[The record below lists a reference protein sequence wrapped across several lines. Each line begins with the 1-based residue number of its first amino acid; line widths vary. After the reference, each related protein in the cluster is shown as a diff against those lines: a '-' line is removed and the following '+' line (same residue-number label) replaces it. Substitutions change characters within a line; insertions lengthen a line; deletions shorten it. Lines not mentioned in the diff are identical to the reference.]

1 MMMYKA
7 PSGALVFGSGTVNFA
22 WGLNSDHDNPF
33 DFTNP
38 TPDPNMQQA
47 VVNLFADMGVQPT
60 TLQSNLV
67 PASASTDKTPPQ
79 SVITS
84 PAAGSTVNTGS
95 TVTVAG
101 TATDVGGVVG
111 GVEVSTDGGSTWHP
125 ATGRGSWSYAWIPNV
140 VGTPT
145 LLSRA
150 VDDSGNLETPSDS
163 TLLNVAPQVCPCTI
177 FPSSAAPN
185 TADSGDTNSIEVG
198 VKFRADADGSILGV
212 RFYKAPTNTGT
223 HIGHVWSSSGNL
235 LGTATFTSES
245 ASGWQ
250 QVNFSTPI
258 PATANTTYV
267 VSYLAPVGHYSAD
280 SFAFQTA
287 GVDNPPL
294 HALANG
300 VDGQNGVYLYG
311 ASGGFPTSSYNATN
325 YWVDVVYTS
334 SNTYGISG
342 NISGYGGAG
351 ATVSLSGVEN
361 LTTTA
366 DASGN
371 YSFDGIVNGSYTVSV
386 SNPGVTFTPSSQA
399 VTIDY
404 GVATGVNF
412 TAVVNNPLSISGT
425 LTGGAGAFVSLS
437 GSAVASTTA
446 DGSGNYSFA
455 GLLPGSYTVTAVLAG
470 YIFQPE
476 AQVVSLSNTNATG
489 VNFTAQVCTCIS
501 IWPST
506 TTPSL
511 IDSTDVNSVEVG
523 LKFTADS
530 PAYVTGIRFYKA
542 STNTGTHI
550 GHIWDNSGNLL
561 ATATFVG
568 ESASGWQQVN
578 LSTPVLVQANTD
590 YIVSYVAPA
599 GHYSADPN
607 YFATSGVDRSPLHAL
622 ANGVDGGNGVFTYTS
637 TGAFPTNSFNATNYW
652 VDIVYAAQPYNISGT
667 ITGGA
672 GATVTLSGTSQA
684 TTIADASG
692 NYSFTGIFGG
702 NYSITPS
709 SPGVIFSPGN
719 QNVTLSQANVT
730 GVDFTVP
737 QICPCDTIW
746 QPTAT
751 PAVADSTDPHAV
763 EVGVKVRAD
772 ADGYILGVRFYKSAN
787 NTGAHVGNLWTDPN
801 GTGGSSGGEGTS
813 SIPGGLLATA
823 NFANESASGWQQ
835 VLFPNPVPVSAN
847 TTYIASYFAPMGH
860 YSVDASAFATANVD
874 SPPLHALET
883 GIDGGNGVFAYSQ
896 TSTLPTSTYE
906 ADNYWVDIIYAP
918 TTTYTLAGN
927 ITGSGA
933 VGATITLSGAAN
945 ATTVS
950 DANGNFSFG
959 GLADGVYTVTPSEA
973 GLLFSP
979 ASQTVTINGAH
990 QLGINFVSGVPSY
1003 VVSGQ
1008 VSGAPGIPVILSG
1021 ATTTTVIADGSGN
1034 FTFPTVVNGNYT
1046 VTPASPGYAVT
1057 PLSQSITVNNA
1068 AVSNVNF
1075 SATVV
1080 TYSISGTI
1088 TGGAGAT
1095 VSLVGSTTTTVTAD
1109 ANGNYSFS
1117 NVLVGSYNIVPSMPG
1132 LVFNPGSITVVLNG
1146 TNITNANF
1154 AVPQNCPCDTIW
1166 APSTSPTT
1174 VDLGDQTPV
1183 EVGVKFRADA
1193 DAYIIGVRF
1202 YKAVTNTGTH
1212 VGHLWSDSGALLGTA
1227 TFTSESTSGW
1237 QQVLFANPIPV
1248 SANTTYI
1255 ASYFAPVGHYSADT
1269 YYFMSA
1275 GVDSPPLHALAD
1287 GVDGPDGVFTTTP
1300 DGFPNQSFNDNATNY
1315 WVDVIY
1321 SPSSTYTVAGTI
1333 AGAGGPGATVTL
1345 SGAGSATT
1353 TADPSGNFSFSGL
1366 ANGSYVVTPTES
1378 GYAYTPSTLNA
1389 TINNAHALGLSFTS
1403 SGASYNITGTISG
1416 PGGAGATVTLSG
1428 TSSATTTA
1436 DANGNYSF
1444 TALPNGSYTVTVS
1457 NTGYV
1462 FSPTSQAVTV
1472 NGANATAAFSSA
1484 AQTYTLSGNASGPGG
1499 PGATVTLTGASS
1511 ATTTADGSGNF
1522 SFANL
1527 ANGTYTVTVTNTG
1540 YAFTPPS
1547 QAVTVNGANATAT
1560 FTSAAQTYT
1569 IGGAISGPGG
1579 AGATV
1584 TLTGAANLTAF
1595 ANGSGVYSFTGVL
1608 NGSYMVTVANA
1619 GFVFTPASQAV
1630 TVNNANGTANFMS
1643 VAQTYSISGTISG
1656 AGGVGATV
1664 QLSGPASAT
1673 TTANGSGAFTFT
1685 GLSSG
1690 TYTVAPSKTGY
1701 SFSPVNQA
1709 VTINGAN
1716 ATASFTSAAT
1726 YVVSG
1731 TISGAG
1737 GNGALVT
1744 LKGATTVTTT
1754 ASSTGAYSFSGV
1766 VAGSYTL
1773 TPTKLGY
1780 VFTPTNRAITVS
1792 NANLTE
1798 NFSSTAATYTISGT
1812 ISGSGASGVTVRL
1825 SGNASATTTTNG
1837 SGAYSFAGHVNGSYT
1852 VTPSKTGVIFT
1863 PANQA
1868 VTINNA
1874 NAVANF
1880 TAAATYTISG
1890 VISGPAASGTT
1901 VTLSGASN
1909 QTVTTNFFGSYSF
1922 AAVPAGNYTVTPAHA
1937 GYSFTPANR
1946 SVTVSNGN
1954 LTENFS
1960 SAALTYTISG
1970 TISGPGGN
1978 GATVRLT
1985 GTSSATTTANS
1996 SGVYSFTGRT
2006 NGSYTVTPSKT
2017 GYTFSPASQNLTVN
2031 GANSTANFS
2040 SALQTYTLSGTISGA
2055 GGPGALITLS
2065 GTARGTTTAN
2075 NSGAFTFTG
2084 LTNGNYTL
2092 TPSKSG
2098 HSYTPTNRSVT
2109 INGGNLTGVTFSSR

>member
-1 MMMYKA
+1 
-7 PSGALVFGSGTVNFA
+7 
-22 WGLNSDHDNPF
+22 
-33 DFTNP
+33 
-38 TPDPNMQQA
+38 
-47 VVNLFADMGVQPT
+47 
-60 TLQSNLV
+60 
-67 PASASTDKTPPQ
+67 
-79 SVITS
+79 
-84 PAAGSTVNTGS
+84 
-95 TVTVAG
+95 
-101 TATDVGGVVG
+101 
-111 GVEVSTDGGSTWHP
+111 
-125 ATGRGSWSYAWIPNV
+125 
-140 VGTPT
+140 
-145 LLSRA
+145 
-150 VDDSGNLETPSDS
+150 
-163 TLLNVAPQVCPCTI
+163 
-177 FPSSAAPN
+177 
-185 TADSGDTNSIEVG
+185 
-198 VKFRADADGSILGV
+198 
-212 RFYKAPTNTGT
+212 
-223 HIGHVWSSSGNL
+223 
-235 LGTATFTSES
+235 
-245 ASGWQ
+245 
-250 QVNFSTPI
+250 
-258 PATANTTYV
+258 
-267 VSYLAPVGHYSAD
+267 
-280 SFAFQTA
+280 
-287 GVDNPPL
+287 
-294 HALANG
+294 
-300 VDGQNGVYLYG
+300 
-311 ASGGFPTSSYNATN
+311 
-325 YWVDVVYTS
+325 
-334 SNTYGISG
+334 
-342 NISGYGGAG
+342 
-351 ATVSLSGVEN
+351 
-361 LTTTA
+361 
-366 DASGN
+366 
-371 YSFDGIVNGSYTVSV
+371 
-386 SNPGVTFTPSSQA
+386 
-399 VTIDY
+399 
-404 GVATGVNF
+404 
-412 TAVVNNPLSISGT
+412 
-425 LTGGAGAFVSLS
+425 
-437 GSAVASTTA
+437 VASTTA